1 MDQITLGDGA
11 AVFPNLIRVAAKH
24 IAVCGSDVRSV

>member
-24 IAVCGSDVRSV
+24 IAVNYACERCG